1 MKENKIF
8 IYINMDL
15 ILDIIKDYKKECSEA
30 IKDIYIKILIFLI
43 LLFILGLITSILYF
57 KGFLNIKYIYLIIA
71 NLIIFSLSIWINY
84 DTYKISKKYLVLYI
98 LSILSTI
105 FYIIISVL
113 AFKTISINN
122 QILLTL
128 FINLLLV
135 LLFFF
140 GSCDEIKHSCNIK
153 SWPENQ
159 KGEDK
164 KNEREDY
171 CNKLNET
178 CMDDMNK
185 SEDECGICSDTN
197 YNNKDDCLD
206 NNKEWTSRY
215 TKCFWSKPSDK
226 KVTSCDITTDS
237 PPLEFHE
244 GSCVYDLDK
253 CASINCNDFQPTSVF
268 YDCCEENTRGWQE
281 NMDCNTLRTQIDA
294 NKTTEGRIGGGSQR
308 AGELEAEYNLRVA
321 ASSQTSNRR
330 RNGAPNPSQASSSRL
345 NSENSARPSL
355 GSNRPSKTNN
365 IIEDAAFSSAEKPAR
380 RPSRRPAKNSGANP
394 SNERRSSKSSY
405 SSSTRKSRPRD
416 NSSRF
421 DD

>member
-1 MKENKIF
+1 
-8 IYINMDL
+8 MDL

-215 TKCFWSKPSDK
+215 TKCFWSKPTDK
-226 KVTSCDITTDS
+226 KVSSCDIITNS
-237 PPLEFHE
+237 SPLEKHE
-244 GSCVYDLDK
+244 GSCVYDINK
-253 CASINCNDFQPTSVF
+253 CGDNNNICNDFQPTSVF
-268 YDCCEENTRGWQE
+268 YDCCPIENWETIDCDSLTTAINENKEGRRGELRLEYEHRYRAMRENT
-281 NMDCNTLRTQIDA
+281 
-294 NKTTEGRIGGGSQR
+294 
-308 AGELEAEYNLRVA
+308 
-321 ASSQTSNRR
+321 
-330 RNGAPNPSQASSSRL
+330 
-345 NSENSARPSL
+345 
-355 GSNRPSKTNN
+355 
-365 IIEDAAFSSAEKPAR
+365 
-380 RPSRRPAKNSGANP
+380 
-394 SNERRSSKSSY
+394 ERRDIDMKLY
-405 SSSTRKSRPRD
+405 E
-416 NSSRF
+416 
-421 DD
+421 